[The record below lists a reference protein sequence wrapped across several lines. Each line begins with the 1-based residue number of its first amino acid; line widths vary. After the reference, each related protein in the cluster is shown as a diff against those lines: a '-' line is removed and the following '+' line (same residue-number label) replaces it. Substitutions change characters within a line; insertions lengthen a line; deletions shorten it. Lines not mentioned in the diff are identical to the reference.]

1 MAALTKGFTIPRKI
15 KATNQAVSVDDLSS
29 TFSELTTSD
38 VASTKEISKEAS
50 LSRIPKKDAARK
62 VKAIEDGI
70 NDLNTSFST
79 MGVSEKN
86 VVEEAPSEHER
97 VARQN
102 IPPLRDYQID
112 LVNAVN
118 QRLELNRSNNSSSSD
133 KSGRTNGK
141 SRGVLAYLP
150 TGGGKTRVALELT
163 LLEVAR
169 GGTVLFVVNRDTL
182 AYQTEAVF
190 TKAPSLEGKVDMLC
204 GSASRESTGSDGN
217 DSIVI
222 IATIQTLTQRY
233 LATSNSNS
241 NATVPT
247 LKKASTDCEATSK
260 KKHNTSGLLRK
271 ATLVIIDECH
281 CAVAT
286 SYLALAS
293 AYPSVP
299 LLGLTATPY
308 RLNPTEPLAA
318 VFNVA
323 VAGPSVSA
331 LVERGFLVPPIVY
344 GERCP
349 CTQAIAESEAT
360 FRRAL
365 KLWRRHAAQNT
376 THPKD
381 SSGKSNTLN
390 GKSGTGSAT
399 MPIATSSPSSE
410 GIEGRPRYRNRATIA
425 FCCSVKHS
433 LALVTYLQANGVRAA
448 HVDGDTPRGDRDA
461 ALRHLK
467 IGLLDVVRRE
477 EDYCYYRLTKMFLMS
492 VLRDEY
498 NAMKS
503 PLVCLSYFYGIDS

>member
-1 MAALTKGFTIPRKI
+1 MAALTKGFAIPRKI
-15 KATNQAVSVDDLSS
+15 KATNQVASVDDLSS
-29 TFSELTTSD
+29 TFLELATND
-38 VASTKEISKEAS
+38 VASTKKVSQEAS
-50 LSRIPKKDAARK
+50 LSRIPKKEATRK
-62 VKAIEDGI
+62 VKANEDGMHG
-70 NDLNTSFST
+70 LNTAFST
-79 MGVSEKN
+79 MGVSEKS
-86 VVEEAPSEHER
+86 VVEEASSEHER
-97 VARQN
+97 VACPKV
-102 IPPLRDYQID
+102 PPLRDYQID

-118 QRLELNRSNNSSSSD
+118 NELELTRSNNSFTFE
-133 KSGRTNGK
+133 KSGKTNGR

-163 LLEVAR
+163 MLEVAR

-190 TKAPSLEGKVDMLC
+190 TKSSELEGKVGMLC
-204 GSASRESTGSDGN
+204 GSASRESAGSDGSVS
-217 DSIVI
+217 DVTIS
-222 IATIQTLTQRY
+222 TIQTLTQRY
-233 LATSNSNS
+233 FAPASSND
-241 NATVPT
+241 NATMST
-247 LKKASTDCEATSK
+247 LKKSANNCKVVSK
-260 KKHNTSGLLRK
+260 KKHNTSGALPK

-286 SYLALAS
+286 SYLALAA

-344 GERCP
+344 GERSP
-349 CTQAIAESEAT
+349 CTQAIAESEST

-376 THPKD
+376 YHLED
-381 SSGKSNTLN
+381 SVGKSKDLN
-390 GKSGTGSAT
+390 GKSGDDSAAI
-399 MPIATSSPSSE
+399 PIATLSLCSK

-433 LALVTYLQANGVRAA
+433 LAWVAYLQANGVRAA
-448 HVDGDTPRGDRDA
+448 HVDGDTLRGDRDA

-477 EDYCYYRLTKMFLMS
+477 
-492 VLRDEY
+492 
-498 NAMKS
+498 
-503 PLVCLSYFYGIDS
+503 